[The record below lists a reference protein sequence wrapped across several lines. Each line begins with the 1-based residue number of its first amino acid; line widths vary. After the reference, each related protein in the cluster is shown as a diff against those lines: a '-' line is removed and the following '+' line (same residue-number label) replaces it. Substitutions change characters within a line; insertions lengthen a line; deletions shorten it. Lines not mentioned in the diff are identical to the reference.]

1 MAKNVRTRFAPSP
14 TGHLHIGGAR
24 SALFNYLFA
33 RNQGGQF
40 ILRIEDTDQQRNVDQ
55 AEEKLLS
62 SLRWLGVEWDES
74 VDVGGPYGPYR
85 SMDRIEI
92 YQRYIDQLLQEG
104 KAYYCFCSSEQLERD
119 RELQLAKGETPK
131 YAGTCRHLTAETIE
145 QYRQEGRPASVRF
158 RVEPDKQYV
167 VNDLIRGQVSFDS
180 NGEGD
185 FVIVRPDGTPTY
197 NFAVTID
204 DHLMRISH
212 VIRGDEHLSNTP
224 RQLMIY
230 EALGFDPPE
239 FAHVSLILN
248 EDRQKMSKRDE
259 SIVQFVEQYRELGY
273 LPEALLNF
281 LALLGWAPEE
291 EEEIFTK
298 DQLIEQFSLSRIS
311 KSPSV
316 FDREKL
322 NWMNNHYIKQQSV
335 ERIVELCLPHL
346 RAAGYVSATPT
357 AEQYEWITKLVALY
371 QEQLTN
377 AEEIVRLA
385 SLFFKDE
392 IEYGEEATRVIAEEQ
407 AAIVLKAFLEE
418 IEAMPEFS
426 SQEIKQGLK
435 NTQKATGLKGK
446 ALFMPVRAATTGQT
460 HGRDL
465 NETISLLGKDT
476 VSNRLR
482 TILSRLE
489 NK

>member
-1 MAKNVRTRFAPSP
+1 MAKSVRVRFAPSP

-33 RNQGGQF
+33 RNRGGQF
-40 ILRIEDTDQQRNVDQ
+40 ILRIEDTDQRRNVEN

-74 VDVGGPYGPYR
+74 VDVGGPHGPYR

-92 YQRYIDQLLQEG
+92 YERYAKRLIESG
-104 KAYYCFCSSEQLERD
+104 KAYYCFCDAEQLERE
-119 RELQLAKGETPK
+119 REKQLAKGETPK
-131 YAGTCRHLTAETIE
+131 YAGTCRNLSSETIE
-145 QYRQEGRPASVRF
+145 QYRQEGRPASIRF
-158 RVEPDKQYV
+158 RVSPDREIV
-167 VNDLIRGQVSFDS
+167 VNDLIRGRVSFDS
-180 NGEGD
+180 NGIGD
-185 FVIVRPDGTPTY
+185 FVIVRPDGSPTY
-197 NFAVTID
+197 NFAVAVD
-204 DHLMRISH
+204 DHLMRITH

-230 EALGFDPPE
+230 EALGFEAPE

-248 EDRQKMSKRDE
+248 QDRQKMSKRDE

-281 LALLGWAPEE
+281 LALLGWAPEK

-298 DQLIEQFSLSRIS
+298 EELIEQFSLSRVS
-311 KSPSV
+311 KSPAV
-316 FDREKL
+316 FDPEKL
-322 NWMNNHYIKQQSV
+322 KWMNNHYIKQQPV

-346 RAAGYVSATPT
+346 QAAGYVPADPS
-357 AEQYEWITKLVALY
+357 AEQLEWIAKLVALY
-371 QEQLTN
+371 QEQLTH
-377 AEEIVRLA
+377 AAEIVQLA

-392 IEYGEEATRVIAEEQ
+392 IEYEEEANRVLAEEQ
-407 AAIVLKAFLEE
+407 APVVLKAFLEE
-418 IEAMPEFS
+418 VDAMSQFGPE
-426 SQEIKQGLK
+426 EIKQGLK
-435 NTQKATGLKGK
+435 NTQKATGYRGK

-465 NETISLLGKDT
+465 NDTISLIGKET
-476 VSNRLR
+476 VVRRLR
-482 TILSRLE
+482 TTLSRIE
-489 NK
+489 NA